1 MFGAPIEVQ
10 RNDNPTKEEIAAL
23 HEVYLEN
30 LTQLFE
36 TNKEKFGVPKETKL
50 QFVWLNEKTYDH
62 FISNSTNTYKDLSLE
77 QESYWTLKMLNA
89 ELLSHN
95 LVLGCVEWTYF
106 RIKVIIFALN
116 PF

>member
-10 RNDNPTKEEIAAL
+10 RNDSPTKEEITAL

-50 QFVWLNEKTYDH
+50 QFVWLNGKICDH
-62 FISNSTNTYKDLSLE
+62 LISDSTNTCKDLSLE
-77 QESYWTLKMLNA
+77 
-89 ELLSHN
+89 
-95 LVLGCVEWTYF
+95 
-106 RIKVIIFALN
+106 
-116 PF
+116 